1 MGALSL
7 AQRYVQH
14 TKESVSAQC
23 NSGRGI
29 IAQPRMFAPME
40 IQSKSDDCD
49 GGEAVE
55 RELQDEYQF
64 FQQDLDG
71 KTHSIVSSYQL
82 EMNSR

>member
-1 MGALSL
+1 
-7 AQRYVQH
+7 
-14 TKESVSAQC
+14 
-23 NSGRGI
+23 
-29 IAQPRMFAPME
+29 MFAPME
-40 IQSKSDDCD
+40 IQSKSDDDCD

-82 EMNSR
+82 EMNSRMVLQRC